1 MFKFASAIQH
11 NTEKAG
17 RLWSQDDLPSPFCL
31 RTIPKGT
38 FVVDAP
44 FCFPS
49 ETGEFV
55 AMVAIFQKAHGLRV
69 DGKLGASTLAAMR
82 SAVVATPSDEGAH
95 DFGEVKSRPKVG
107 KLNPRIGVSNCIII
121 NGRSV
126 KLSSEMISKGIGASN
141 YVDDGDLRF
150 SDFRP
155 RSDKVRFAVIHESV
169 TMCAAET
176 NRILKL
182 KKLKSSARGE
192 GAGKGH
198 DFGTHINIA
207 PDGHISCHADLVLH
221 RLVHA
226 NQMNDEG
233 LSIQVVNP
241 YNPMFARP
249 PFDRVIPGPWW
260 CWKPEGAP
268 KLYTL
273 PTDAQL
279 LSLSLLVGFL
289 PKKIDTIPLAFPTQH
304 LNADTRRIEGWDQ
317 GALPDSGGIVAH
329 RDFTAHSGGRYL
341 LEYCIGQMNKPLHAR
356 S

>member
-1 MFKFASAIQH
+1 MALKFASAIKH
-11 NTEKAG
+11 NTEKAE
-17 RLWSQDDLPSPFCL
+17 RLWSQDDLPNPFCL
-31 RTIPKGT
+31 RTVPKGT
-38 FVVDAP
+38 FVVDTP

-69 DGKLGASTLAAMR
+69 DGKLGTSTLAAMR
-82 SAVVATPSDEGAH
+82 SVVEALGSDENAH
-95 DFGEVKSRPKVG
+95 DFGDVKNHVKRRKLKVRDG
-107 KLNPRIGVSNCIII
+107 ASNRLIIG
-121 NGRSV
+121 GRSV
-126 KLSSEMISKGIGASN
+126 GISDEMLSKGIGASN
-141 YVDDGDLRF
+141 YEDDGEHRF
-150 SDFRP
+150 ADFRE
-155 RSDKVRFAVIHESV
+155 RESVRFLVIHESV
-169 TMCAAET
+169 SMCVAET

-182 KKLKSSARGE
+182 KKLRSAAKGE
-192 GAGKGH
+192 GGGNGH
-198 DFGTHINIA
+198 DFGTHLSIA
-207 PDGHISCHADLVLH
+207 PDGHISCHADLVRH

-233 LSIQVVNP
+233 ISIQVVNP

-249 PFDRVIPGPWW
+249 PFDRVISGPWW

-279 LSLSLLVGFL
+279 LSLSLLAKFL
-289 PKKIDTIPLAFPTQH
+289 AEKIKGLPLAFPTKH
-304 LNADTRRIEGWDQ
+304 LDADNRRIEGWDQ

-341 LEYCIGQMNKPLHAR
+341 LEHCIGQMNKPLHAR
-356 S
+356 G